1 MALSL
6 KHVFASGK
14 ADGVDASLVQ
24 PSGWNQEHALTMAT
38 GFILGRTTAGTGAVQ
53 EISVG
58 SGLALAAGVLSANPS
73 SAFSTLS
80 VSGVATF
87 GGGKTIDASGNA
99 SFGNLSIS
107 GSASFG
113 NAITLTGTA
122 LYISMVDTD
131 WGTRQIHS
139 NGGLIGFLSNAGGWT
154 LQCADNGDLTATGNV
169 GAYSDARLKKDVST
183 IGNALGL
190 VEQMRGV
197 YYTRIDSGVQRV
209 GVIAQEMQKVLPQ
222 VIMEDAQG
230 VLAVSYGDLVGVLIQ
245 AVNELTA
252 RVRELEGRA

>member
-24 PSGWNQEHALTMAT
+24 PSGWNQEHALSMAT
-38 GFILGRTTAGTGAVQ
+38 GFILGRTTAGAGAVQ

-58 SGLALAAGVLSANPS
+58 SGLSLAAGVLSANPS
-73 SAFSTLS
+73 SAFSTLT
-80 VSGVATF
+80 VSGHAAFANGAYIGT
-87 GGGKTIDASGNA
+87 SGNA
-99 SFGNLSIS
+99 YFASLSVPGGVSFGNS
-107 GSASFG
+107 
-113 NAITLTGTA
+113 ITLTGTA

-169 GAYSDARLKKDVST
+169 GAYSDARLKKNVST
-183 IGNALGL
+183 IGNALDL
-190 VEQMRGV
+190 VGQMRGV
-197 YYTRIDSGVQRV
+197 YYTRIDTDTDRV

-230 VLAVSYGDLVGVLIQ
+230 ILAVSYGDLVGVLIQ

-252 RVRELEGRA
+252 RVRELEAR